1 MNIFFLAHSVGMGGG
16 GTPPTFDVAWAV
28 ATHVCYVGAGLY

>member
-1 MNIFFLAHSVGMGGG
+1 MYFFYLAHGVGMGAG
-16 GTPPTFDVAWAV
+16 GTPPTFEPAWAV